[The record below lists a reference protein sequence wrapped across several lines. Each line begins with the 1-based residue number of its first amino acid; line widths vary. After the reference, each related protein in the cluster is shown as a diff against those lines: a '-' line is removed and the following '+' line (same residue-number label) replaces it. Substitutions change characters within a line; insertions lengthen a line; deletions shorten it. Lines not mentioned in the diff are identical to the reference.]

1 MGDWKKA
8 EEFFNKDKNAL
19 IDKLDVYGNTALH
32 IAIGDPGNIMFV
44 ENLLEQINPKSLP
57 SLVND
62 RQQNALHFAAILD
75 NTIAAKKLVDKN
87 PHLLF
92 TVDNMKYLPIERAI
106 YNSHKTTFVYLLQV
120 CKQHIG
126 LIQKEECYNPFDG
139 ERGVKLLDCTI
150 LAGFLGVAY
159 DLLQDYPELARTKVP
174 KPPLWCIAK
183 KWDAYP
189 SAKRYNFYQRFVYSH
204 VPIENCGDVDH
215 TCKIQDIENQETNTV
230 GGTKKYIYQVPHIKH
245 LQEDRVKHTITLM
258 ILKFICEEVARYAEE
273 DFLYKLPKRLILG
286 LVMLFMSVTTMMIA
300 FSATL
305 YIMFGQEKS
314 WIMIPIAT
322 LTCLPIASFVTLQ
335 LPLLVD
341 LISSTYGPG
350 IFGKRSELRIT
361 S

>member
-1 MGDWKKA
+1 MFLDVFYTCCDLVIDVGEYIPLCRAIQMGDWEKA

-19 IDKLDVYGNTALH
+19 IDKLDVYGYTALH

-57 SLVND
+57 SLVNNK
-62 RQQNALHFAAILD
+62 QQNALHLAAILD
-75 NTIAAKKLVDKN
+75 NTRAAKKLVDKN

-106 YNSHKTTFVYLLQV
+106 FNSHKTNFVY
-120 CKQHIG
+120 
-126 LIQKEECYNPFDG
+126 
-139 ERGVKLLDCTI
+139 
-150 LAGFLGVAY
+150 
-159 DLLQDYPELARTKVP
+159 LLQDYPELARTK
-174 KPPLWCIAK
+174 
-183 KWDAYP
+183 
-189 SAKRYNFYQRFVYSH
+189 
-204 VPIENCGDVDH
+204 NCGDIDH
-215 TCKIQDIENQETNTV
+215 TYKIQDIENQETYTV
-230 GGTKKYIYQVPHIKH
+230 GGTKSYIYQVPHIKH
-245 LQEDRVKHTITLM
+245 LQEDKVKHTIALM
-258 ILKFICEEVARYAEE
+258 ILKFICEEVARYEEE

-286 LVMLFMSVTTMMIA
+286 LGMLFMSVTTMMIA

-322 LTCLPIASFVTLQ
+322 LICLPIASFVTLQ